1 MNLLQ
6 SIQRRAKEWSPK
18 ECLRKNECGELM
30 TRESGEKAKKSDL
43 SRPTTCPSYD
53 DRGRRDPRLPI
64 PTLGLI
70 HGPRLPRRLAASPPL
85 RCNRWAMERGGGA
98 LQSWVQGEA
107 PENYRYGVNKMN
119 RTRLGRLGNKVN
131 DKVEALDGVARADR
145 AVSTYR
151 LFV

>member
-1 MNLLQ
+1 M
-6 SIQRRAKEWSPK
+6 
-18 ECLRKNECGELM
+18 
-30 TRESGEKAKKSDL
+30 
-43 SRPTTCPSYD
+43 
-53 DRGRRDPRLPI
+53 
-64 PTLGLI
+64 GLDC
-70 HGPRLPRRLAASPPL
+70 LAASPPRRL
-85 RCNRWAMERGGGA
+85 SVAIAGPWKGEGGA

>member
-1 MNLLQ
+1 
-6 SIQRRAKEWSPK
+6 
-18 ECLRKNECGELM
+18 M
-30 TRESGEKAKKSDL
+30 TRESGEKAKESDL

-53 DRGRRDPRLPI
+53 DRGRRDPRLPTS
-64 PTLGLI
+64 TLGLV
-70 HGPRLPRRLAASPPL
+70 HGPRLL
-85 RCNRWAMERGGGA
+85 RCLSVAIAGPWKGEGA
-98 LQSWVQGEA
+98 LYSWVQGEA
-107 PENYRYGVNKMN
+107 PKNYRYGVNKMN